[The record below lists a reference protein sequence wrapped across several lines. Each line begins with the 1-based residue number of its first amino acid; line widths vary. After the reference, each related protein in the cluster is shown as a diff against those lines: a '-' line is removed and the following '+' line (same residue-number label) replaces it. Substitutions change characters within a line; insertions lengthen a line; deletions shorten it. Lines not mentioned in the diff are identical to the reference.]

1 MTTIAEIS
9 SLSEQRFEMFKKHT
23 LVCQFIEISNQMELT
38 CEVSSFE
45 YKNLYNALCA
55 MEFAEPTR
63 NFGNGGASKL
73 SYLQMC

>member
-1 MTTIAEIS
+1 MGGTGVDPRSCKMGTF
-9 SLSEQRFEMFKKHT
+9 LLGPWL